1 MAEPDELLPQLA
13 DAVVGLK
20 PELVV
25 ELCRRALAEGL
36 PADRAMTEGLARGM
50 KLVGEKYAAKE
61 YYVPEVLL
69 AARAMYSG
77 FDVLKAQMANGKLL
91 VSKGKVALG
100 VVQGDMHDIGKNI
113 VRVMVQAS
121 GFETTDLGRNVPLRA
136 FVEAAHNGA
145 QVIGL
150 SSLMTTTM
158 VRMADIIKA
167 LDRAGLRPG
176 VRVIVGGAPVTK
188 GFADSIGADG
198 WAPDAHSAVRLIEGL
213 TAGTKG
219 SGNKGTA

>member
-1 MAEPDELLPQLA
+1 MADPNDILKSLA
-13 DAVVGLK
+13 DAVVGLT

-25 ELCRRALAEGL
+25 ELCRQALAEGL
-36 PADRAMTEGLARGM
+36 PADKAMTEGLAAGM
-50 KLVGEKYAAKE
+50 KLVGEKYAARE

-77 FDVLKAQMANGKLL
+77 FDVLKTRMAPGELRTA
-91 VSKGKVALG
+91 KGKVAFG

-121 GFETTDLGRNVPLRA
+121 GFEVTDLGRNVPVRA
-136 FVEAAHNGA
+136 FVEAAENGV

-158 VRMADIIKA
+158 VRMPEVVKA
-167 LDRAGLRPG
+167 LDKAGLRPG
-176 VRVIVGGAPVTK
+176 VKVIVGGAPVTK

-198 WAPDAHSAVRLIEGL
+198 WAQDAHSAVTLIEQL
-213 TAGTKG
+213 TRSG
-219 SGNKGTA
+219 S